1 MARGLGV
8 SETDRRAAPKL
19 RRHRGCCGSID
30 PQRRYMPMR
39 AAIGEMARSYG
50 PGTVEGAGDKG
61 HQRFIVASDVC
72 WK

>member
-1 MARGLGV
+1 MAAGLGV
-8 SETDRRAAPKL
+8 SETDRRAASKL

-30 PQRRYMPMR
+30 PPRRWHAYASR
-39 AAIGEMARSYG
+39 DRRDGAQLR

-61 HQRFIVASDVC
+61 HQRFIVTSDVC

>member
-1 MARGLGV
+1 MLRQHR
-8 SETDRRAAPKL
+8 SAAQ
-19 RRHRGCCGSID
+19 HG
-30 PQRRYMPMR
+30 MPMR

>member
-1 MARGLGV
+1 VRHPSCAGIVEAAAALI
-8 SETDRRAAPKL
+8 RRAD
-19 RRHRGCCGSID
+19 G
-30 PQRRYMPMR
+30 MPMR